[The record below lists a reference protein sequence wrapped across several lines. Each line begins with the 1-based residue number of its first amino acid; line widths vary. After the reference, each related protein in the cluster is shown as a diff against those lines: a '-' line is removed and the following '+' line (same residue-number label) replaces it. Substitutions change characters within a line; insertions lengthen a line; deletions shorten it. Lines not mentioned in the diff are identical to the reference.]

1 MGTYSMNSLL
11 STPTI
16 CYMSNGW
23 ITDQAE
29 PQAIKIAILP
39 FSLAIQGTKCLFYL
53 PAHHLFSQLFD
64 CTEKLSF
71 NDRQTTREGKTAKL
85 KKDA

>member
-1 MGTYSMNSLL
+1 MNFLL

-29 PQAIKIAILP
+29 PQTIKIVILP
-39 FSLAIQGTKCLFYL
+39 LSLPIQGTVYFTCLLIICSLSYL
-53 PAHHLFSQLFD
+53 IALKNYPSMTGRQL
-64 CTEKLSF
+64 EK
-71 NDRQTTREGKTAKL
+71 EKT
-85 KKDA
+85 